1 MKRFFPA
8 FSLEQSEK
16 YDLLTNK
23 ISEYLL
29 NKLNNWIESLNAEKI
44 KIRHSSNVKDDAGF
58 IKIEEENNQFLI
70 DKILVQLNKN
80 NLYVISME
88 KKTEVM
94 LEIEKTIGYVEVS
107 TNPCSLTLQVLLQFS
122 TYISHFVEIQYIHSL
137 EPDAIKQ
144 LDNDIRA
151 DGCGVESVVD
161 IQSSFELLTIFQLF
175 YYFNSRLLLT
185 NGLFHQCLMENH
197 LQVPK
202 NITKKAL

>member
-44 KIRHSSNVKDDAGF
+44 KIRHSSNVKDDTGF

-88 KKTEVM
+88 KK
-94 LEIEKTIGYVEVS
+94 LKL
-107 TNPCSLTLQVLLQFS
+107 CSKL
-122 TYISHFVEIQYIHSL
+122 
-137 EPDAIKQ
+137 
-144 LDNDIRA
+144 
-151 DGCGVESVVD
+151 
-161 IQSSFELLTIFQLF
+161 
-175 YYFNSRLLLT
+175 
-185 NGLFHQCLMENH
+185 
-197 LQVPK
+197 
-202 NITKKAL
+202 KKL